1 MPAILGA
8 VALLVGWEHAQDGE
22 PLVGLLLSVLPMVL
36 VGVGLVFAGVFF
48 YQSTLSTTRVWHLDA
63 WLVAGAL
70 VGAAIGGLFVSYQQ
84 IHGATIVHANYLIT
98 NTVLG
103 GAGISTTLGYST
115 VLRSA
120 ESEKL
125 ETTGEILDTVREINR
140 QIATTDDRETLEQ
153 AVCETLAEADPYVFA
168 WVGDVEDDELVQRAS
183 AGVEDGYLDS
193 ITITVTDGPT
203 SRGPAGTAARTHE
216 SAVMQDI
223 HEDPAFEPWRDAARE
238 RGYQSSMAVP
248 LVYNGTRYGVLSI
261 YADRKSAFD
270 GRERAILEEVG
281 DTLANSIAAGET
293 RHREA
298 RLLNSMDDIVV
309 VYSLERGE
317 ILGANT
323 TGFGR
328 LEYDESVL
336 LGAHLSSFVVD
347 LDEDNWFH
355 DVESSDRFVFESTF
369 ETASG
374 ETFPVEV
381 SAVSIQYEGEHAMLT
396 LARDITSRR
405 EHVRTLQTYREAI
418 EHAGHAIYITDT
430 DGIIEYVN
438 PAFEEQTGYTEQE
451 VVGETPALLQSGR
464 YDDEFY
470 DDLWETILDGE
481 QWHYE
486 GMVDARKDGSE
497 FYVDQTIAPIV
508 VDDEVVRF
516 VAINR
521 DITDLKEYQRTLED
535 RNEQLELLNE
545 IVRHDIRNDMQIV
558 LGMSQLLED
567 HVDED
572 GRGQLASI
580 TEKSDHVV
588 ELTQTVGELMA
599 TLLTDETD
607 GTTAISLTHPLN
619 AAVDELA
626 HANPDADIRIE
637 GEIPSTPVC
646 ADEMVESVFRNILN
660 NAIQHTRADVPEVVV
675 SATEGDGD
683 ITVRIADNGPG
694 IPESQRDAIFGKG
707 ERGLESS
714 GTGLGLYLVQTLVD
728 HYGGS
733 VTVSDNDP
741 SGAVFEIRL
750 EKAT

>member
-1 MPAILGA
+1 M
-8 VALLVGWEHAQDGE
+8 VALLVGWEHAQDSE
-22 PLVGLLLSVLPMVL
+22 PLVGLLLGVFPMVL
-36 VGVGLVFAGVFF
+36 VGVGLVFAGTYF
-48 YQSTLSTTRVWHLDA
+48 YRSTLPTTNVWKLDA
-63 WLVAGAL
+63 WVVAGAL

-84 IHGATIVHANYLIT
+84 THGNTTVHANYLMV

-103 GAGISTTLGYST
+103 GAGISTALGYAT
-115 VLRSA
+115 VLRA
-120 ESEKL
+120 VESERL

-168 WVGDVEDDELVQRAS
+168 WVGSVEDDELVPRAS

-193 ITITVTDGPT
+193 ITITISDGAT

-223 HEDPAFEPWRDAARE
+223 HEDPTFEPWRDAARE

-248 LVYNGTRYGVLSI
+248 LVDHGTRYGVLSI
-261 YADRKSAFD
+261 YADRKHAFD
-270 GRERAILEEVG
+270 GRERAVLEEVG
-281 DTLANSIAAGET
+281 DTLANSIAASET

-347 LDEDNWFH
+347 PDEDNWFH

-381 SAVSIQYEGEHAMLT
+381 SAVSIQYEGERAMLT

-451 VVGETPALLQSGR
+451 VVGETPSLLQSGR
-464 YDDEFY
+464 YDEEFY
-470 DDLWETILDGE
+470 ENLWGTILNGE

-572 GRGQLASI
+572 GRGRLASI

-588 ELTQTVGELMA
+588 ELTQTIGELMA

-607 GTTAISLTHPLN
+607 GTTAISLSQPLN

-626 HANPDADIRIE
+626 HANPGAEIRIE
-637 GEIPSTPVC
+637 GKIPSTPVC

-660 NAIQHTRADVPEVVV
+660 NAIQHTHADVPEVVV
-675 SATEGDGD
+675 SATESDD
-683 ITVRIADNGPG
+683 DVTVRIADNGPG
-694 IPESQRDAIFGKG
+694 IPESQRDDIFGKG

-733 VTVSDNDP
+733 VTIGDNDP

-750 EKAT
+750 EKAA